1 MTFPA
6 NIFANSINESISGV
20 LDGLEVGKNID
31 QPNGTVSSTQSL
43 NPEQLESVTHIGSPL
58 LVVAG
63 AGSGKTRVLTNRIAH
78 LIEEHHVSPHQIL
91 AITFTNKAA
100 AEMVRRVE
108 KIVGPIANKM
118 WVSTFHSACSRILR
132 YDGDVVGVKNGFTI
146 YDTVDAARLV
156 DYSRRDIGADPKRF
170 GSKAVYRNISSMKNE
185 MITPKVALERAEMD
199 SQETIAKIYAEYE
212 HRLRNANAVD
222 FDDLLLKVVEMFRT
236 SEEKLLKY
244 QERFQHVLV
253 DEFQD
258 TNLAQFELVSQI
270 AKNHRNITVVGD
282 GDQSI
287 YKFRGADH
295 KNFQKFEEKF
305 DEAKTVILNT
315 NYRSTENIL
324 QAANSVISHN
334 SNRIEKD
341 LISDKGIGEPI
352 TVFYAASDRSESQ
365 YVISQMAKDAKKYSL
380 NEMAIFYRTNAQS
393 RLLEEQ
399 LIRQGIPY
407 RIVGGTKFFERKE
420 IKDAIAY
427 LRIFANPSDEASWR
441 RIINEPKRG
450 LGDTSVAKITN
461 YARMHEISFRKS
473 LEQSKEY
480 GLSKKATSSALSVCA
495 LFDNAGNGE
504 QIKIGEILEY
514 LLNESGYKKSL
525 SDDGSFEADGRLE
538 NLSELINQAK
548 EFDLAIEKSAILFEN
563 ESKGKAGEV
572 SQFENDGLVL
582 MANGQLVDEHIDITN
597 LIERVS
603 AFLEAV
609 SLLSESDQ
617 AKENDEAITLMTL
630 HTAKGLEYQVVAI
643 VGLEEGLFPHERSLG
658 DVSELEEER
667 RLMYVGVT
675 RAMEKLY
682 LTCALSRMLYATPE
696 FYSPSRFL
704 REIPGELVNVVK
716 DSESVN
722 DSFAS
727 RMSGRTNNDSF
738 KNTHKSRYGAVYD
751 EIVFDDLET
760 QADDY
765 LDIDPRSIDFKT
777 KNVVSSSIFDLPGR
791 DSKDKI
797 PQEFNIDGFN
807 LATRVAHNKYGDG
820 IITQVET
827 HRSGDVAITVVFD
840 EERKQRTFMASL
852 NPPIEIIE

>member
-1 MTFPA
+1 VTFPA
-6 NIFANSINESISGV
+6 NIFANSINDSISTLV
-20 LDGLEVGKNID
+20 DTLQVQDSNLI
-31 QPNGTVSSTQSL
+31 QSL
-43 NPEQLESVTHIGSPL
+43 NTEQAQAVTHFGGPL

-63 AGSGKTRVLTNRIAH
+63 AGSGKTRVLTNRIAY
-78 LIEEHHVSPHQIL
+78 LISEHNVSPYQIL

-100 AEMVRRVE
+100 AEMVSRVE
-108 KIVGPIANKM
+108 KIVGPVANKM
-118 WVSTFHSACSRILR
+118 WVSTFHSACSRMLR

-146 YDTVDAARLV
+146 YDTNDAARLV
-156 DYSRRDIGADPKRF
+156 DYARRDIGADPKRF
-170 GSKAVYRNISSMKNE
+170 SAKSVYRMISSMKNE
-185 MITPKVALERAEMD
+185 MITPKDALERADMD
-199 SQETIAKIYAEYE
+199 TQSTVAKIYAEYE

-222 FDDLLLKVVEMFRT
+222 FDDLLIKVVEMFRT
-236 SEEKLLKY
+236 SEEKLAKY

-258 TNLAQFELVSQI
+258 TNLAQFELVSKI
-270 AKNHRNITVVGD
+270 AQKSRNITVVGD

-295 KNFQKFEEKF
+295 QNFQRFEETF
-305 DEAKTVILNT
+305 EEAKTVILNT

-324 QAANSVISHN
+324 QAANSVIANN
-334 SNRIEKD
+334 SNRLKKD
-341 LISDKGIGEPI
+341 LVSDKGVGEAI

-365 YVISQMAKDAKKYSL
+365 YVISQLSNDAKKFKL

-427 LRIFANPSDEASWR
+427 LRIFVNPADEASWR

-450 LGDTSVAKITN
+450 LGDTSVAKIAQF
-461 YARMHEISFRKS
+461 ARMYDITFRQAC
-473 LEQSKEY
+473 ERPNEY
-480 GLSKKATSSALSVCA
+480 ALPKRAASAALGVCT

-504 QIKIGEILEY
+504 QKTIADVLDF
-514 LLNESGYKKSL
+514 LLTQSGYNGVL
-525 SDDGSFEADGRLE
+525 SEEGSFESEGRLE
-538 NLSELINQAK
+538 NISELMSQAK
-548 EFDLAIEKSAILFEN
+548 EFDLALEKASALQDAID
-563 ESKGKAGEV
+563 KAQGGEV
-572 SQFENDGLVL
+572 STFEENFGADLT
-582 MANGQLVDEHIDITN
+582 VDIN
-597 LIERVS
+597 NPAARVS

-643 VGLEEGLFPHERSLG
+643 VGLEEGLFPHERSLA
-658 DVSELEEER
+658 DIAELEEER

-704 REIPGELVNVVK
+704 REIPAELINVVK

-722 DSFAS
+722 DYARHPERAQRVEGS
-727 RMSGRTNNDSF
+727 R
-738 KNTHKSRYGAVYD
+738 KSRYADVYD
-751 EIVFDDLET
+751 EIIFDDLEG
-760 QADDY
+760 QDNEY
-765 LDIDPRSIDFKT
+765 LDADPRTIDFKT
-777 KNVVSSSIFDLPGR
+777 KNVVSSSIYDLPGR
-791 DSKDKI
+791 DSSEKI
-797 PQEFNIDGFN
+797 PQDFNVEQFSIGTN
-807 LATRVAHNKYGDG
+807 VAHDKYGDG
-820 IITQVET
+820 IIVNVET
-827 HRSGDVAITVVFD
+827 HKSGDVAITVVFN

-852 NPPIEIIE
+852 NPPLVIL